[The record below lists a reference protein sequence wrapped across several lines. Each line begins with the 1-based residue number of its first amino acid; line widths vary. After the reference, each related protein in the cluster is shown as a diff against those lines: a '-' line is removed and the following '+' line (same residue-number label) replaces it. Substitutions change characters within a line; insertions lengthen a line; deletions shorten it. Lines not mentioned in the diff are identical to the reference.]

1 MPDPRLAPARRP
13 GRLTVVVTALVA
25 VAALASGCSVIPAG
39 NGPQSASVPG
49 PPPGGGPCCGLLVR
63 PPQVGWQATDVV
75 SNFLLASA
83 IVAHNYRVAR
93 EYLTGGLVKSWHP
106 GAGVT
111 ILAKEPTLSNQ
122 GARGITGPGGKQS
135 VLVAG
140 PELGKLSSTG
150 QYIPAPGGA
159 QAPTE
164 EFTLRNVDGI
174 LKIATLTT
182 GSGKPT
188 RELLLTNDLFRLVY
202 APRNLYYL
210 GGRNRKLLPYPVYV
224 PITGT
229 APAATLVY
237 DLING
242 PSGWLQGA
250 ASTAFPPGAHR
261 AGPIRVFPGPSGGR
275 TALVNIDVPPHS
287 EGLNERDMARQVVA
301 TLTSSSYGAPLFRA
315 VKIEINGHLWPP
327 QHPGQALGQSF
338 YQRYIPHAPAGTKAY
353 YLSQDGGLRTLA
365 AGSVRGTAV
374 LRAGGT
380 GQVALRQ
387 MAISPRGGEELA
399 GLGGPANTLYTASL
413 ATSKDG
419 RRQTLGQLHAQ
430 PAGTSLTSLS
440 WDNLGDLWVTGR
452 IDHKQGIGVLLGGQG
467 PAAYVNPPSGADQVT
482 ALRVA
487 PDGNRVAMIVRTGRR
502 VQLELAAIRHDSATI
517 RHGSSGFWLTP
528 TTQLGP
534 SLPTLT
540 ALTWFG
546 EDHLLVVTG
555 SGSSSQLWLVP
566 VDGGSPTSLVKTPG
580 ILTVTAAGPGN
591 PYYVGLVGDRLEA
604 AAGPYQPLGGIT
616 AGQAI
621 IYPG

>member
-1 MPDPRLAPARRP
+1 
-13 GRLTVVVTALVA
+13 
-25 VAALASGCSVIPAG
+25 
-39 NGPQSASVPG
+39 
-49 PPPGGGPCCGLLVR
+49 
-63 PPQVGWQATDVV
+63 VGWLATDVV

-83 IVAHNYRVAR
+83 IVAHNYKVAR
-93 EYLTGGLVKSWHP
+93 EYLTGDLVKSWHP

-111 ILAKEPTLSNQ
+111 ILAKEPSLSYQ

-140 PELGKLSSTG
+140 QELAKLSSTG

-159 QAPTE
+159 QPPTE
-164 EFTLRNVDGI
+164 EFTLRSVNGI

-182 GSGKPT
+182 GAGKPT

-210 GGRNRKLLPYPVYV
+210 GGRNGQLLPYPVYV
-224 PITGT
+224 PVAGT
-229 APAATLVY
+229 APAATLVD
-237 DLING
+237 DLISG

-250 ASTAFPPGAHR
+250 ARTAFPPGSHP

-275 TALVNIDVPPHS
+275 TAVVNIDVPPHS
-287 EGLNERDMARQVVA
+287 LGLHERDMARQVVA

-315 VKIEINGHLWPP
+315 VKIEINGRPWPP

-338 YQRYIPHAPAGTKAY
+338 YQSYIPHAPAGTKAY
-353 YLSQDGGLRTLA
+353 YMSQGSLRTLA
-365 AGSVRGTAV
+365 GGSVRGTAV

-380 GQVALRQ
+380 GQVALSRI
-387 MAISPRGGEELA
+387 AISPRGGGNELA

-413 ATSKDG
+413 TTSQDG

-430 PAGTSLTSLS
+430 PAGVSSITSLS
-440 WDNLGDLWVTGR
+440 WDSLGDLWVTGR
-452 IDHKQGIGVLLGGQG
+452 IHHKQGIGVLLGGQG
-467 PAAYVNPPSGADQVT
+467 LAVPVPPPPGADQVT

-487 PDGNRVAMIVRTGRR
+487 PDGNRVAMIVRSGRS
-502 VQLELAAIRHDSATI
+502 VKLELAAIRRDSN
-517 RHGSSGFWLTP
+517 GFWLTSM
-528 TTQLGP
+528 TQLGP
-534 SLPTLT
+534 SLPPLT

-555 SGSSSQLWLVP
+555 SGASSQLWLVP
-566 VDGGSPTSLVKTPG
+566 VDGASPTSLVKTPD

-591 PYYVGLVGDRLEA
+591 PYYVGLTGNRLEE
-604 AAGPYQPLGGIT
+604 AAGPHQPLGDIT

>member
-1 MPDPRLAPARRP
+1 MPDPRLGRVRHP
-13 GRLTVVVTALVA
+13 GRLTVVVTALLA
-25 VAALASGCSVIPAG
+25 AAALASGCSVIPAS
-39 NGPQSASVPG
+39 NSVQPASIPG
-49 PPPGGGPCCGLLVR
+49 PPAGGGPCCGLQVR

-93 EYLTGGLVKSWHP
+93 EYLTGDLVKSWHP

-111 ILAKEPTLSNQ
+111 ILAKEPTLTNQ
-122 GARGITGPGGKQS
+122 GRGITGQAGKQS

-140 PELGKLSSTG
+140 PELARLSSTG

-164 EFTLRNVDGI
+164 EFSLKNVNGI
-174 LKIATLTT
+174 LKI
-182 GSGKPT
+182 SGLFNGAGKLS
-188 RELLLTNDLFRLVY
+188 RELVLTNELFRLVY

-210 GGRNRKLLPYPVYV
+210 GGRNEQLLPYPVYV
-224 PITGT
+224 PRQGTG
-229 APAATLVY
+229 PAATLVD

-250 ASTAFPPGAHR
+250 AHTAFPPGSHR
-261 AGPIRVFPGPSGGR
+261 AGPVQVFPGPSGGR
-275 TALVNIDVPPHS
+275 TALVKIDVPPHPAS
-287 EGLNERDMARQVVA
+287 LTERDIARQVVA
-301 TLTSSSYGAPLFRA
+301 TLTSSSYGAPMFRA
-315 VKIEINGHLWPP
+315 VKIEINGSLWPP

-338 YQRYIPHAPAGTKAY
+338 YQRYIPQASAGTNAY
-353 YLSQDGGLRTLA
+353 YLSQDGDLRMLVSGMA
-365 AGSVRGTAV
+365 SGTAV
-374 LRAGGT
+374 APASGT
-380 GQVALRQ
+380 SRVAFSRI
-387 MAISPRGGEELA
+387 AIAPKGNELA
-399 GLGGPANTLYTASL
+399 GLSGPANTLYTGSL

-419 RRQTLGQLHAQ
+419 KPTLGPLHVQL
-430 PAGTSLTSLS
+430 PRTSLTSLS
-440 WDNLGDLWVTGR
+440 WDNLGDLWITGR
-452 IDHKQGIGVLLGGQG
+452 IGSKSGVWVLLGGQG
-467 PAAYVNPPSGADQVT
+467 PPVSVT
-482 ALRVA
+482 GGDDVIDLRVA
-487 PDGNRVAMIVRTGRR
+487 PDGNRVAMFVRTGKR
-502 VQLELAAIRHDSATI
+502 VQLQLAAIRHDSN
-517 RHGSSGFWLTP
+517 SFWLTS

-534 SLPTLT
+534 SLPKLT

-566 VDGGSPTSLVKTPG
+566 VDGNSPKSLVKTAG
-580 ILTVTAAGPGN
+580 ILTVTGAGPGS
-591 PYYVGLVGDRLEA
+591 PYYVGLARHRLEA

>member
-1 MPDPRLAPARRP
+1 MPDPRLARVRRP
-13 GRLTVVVTALVA
+13 GRRTVVVTALVVA
-25 VAALASGCSVIPAG
+25 AALASGCSVIPAG
-39 NGPQSASVPG
+39 NGPQPASVPG

-63 PPQVGWQATDVV
+63 PPQAGWQAPEVV

-93 EYLTGGLVKSWHP
+93 EYLTGDAVKSWHP
-106 GAGVT
+106 GTGVI
-111 ILAKEPTLSNQ
+111 ILAKEPTLSYQ
-122 GARGITGPGGKQS
+122 GRRGITEQGGKQS
-135 VLVAG
+135 VLVTG
-140 PELGKLSSTG
+140 QELARLSNTG
-150 QYIPAPGGA
+150 QYIPVPGGA
-159 QAPTE
+159 SAPTE
-164 EFTLRNVDGI
+164 EFTLRTVNGI
-174 LKIATLTT
+174 LKIATLSS
-182 GSGKPT
+182 GSGKPS
-188 RELLLTNDLFRLVY
+188 REVLLTNDLFHLVY

-210 GGRNRKLLPYPVYV
+210 GGRNGQLLPYPVYV
-224 PITGT
+224 PSQGTG
-229 APAATLVY
+229 PAATLVR

-250 ASTAFPPGAHR
+250 ARTAFPPESHL
-261 AGPIRVFPGPSGGR
+261 AGPIQVFPGPSGGR

-287 EGLNERDMARQVVA
+287 VGLNERAIALQVVA

-315 VKIEINGHLWPP
+315 VKIEINGRLWPP

-365 AGSVRGTAV
+365 ASSARGTAV
-374 LRAGGT
+374 IRASGT
-380 GQVALRQ
+380 GQVALSRI
-387 MAISPRGGEELA
+387 AISPRGNELA
-399 GLGGPANTLYTASL
+399 GLSGPANTLYTGSL
-413 ATSKDG
+413 VTSKDG
-419 RRQTLGQLHAQ
+419 QRQTLGQLHVL
-430 PAGTSLTSLS
+430 PTGSSFTSLS
-440 WDNLGDLWVTGR
+440 WDDLGDLWVTGR
-452 IDHKQGIGVLLGGQG
+452 VHDKQGVWVLLDGQA
-467 PAAYVNPPSGADQVT
+467 PAVPVQPPPGADRVT

-487 PDGNRVAMIVRTGRR
+487 PDGNRVAMIVRSGTSLR
-502 VQLELAAIRHDSATI
+502 LELAAIRHDSN
-517 RHGSSGFWLTP
+517 GFWLTS

-555 SGSSSQLWLVP
+555 SGSSSQLWQVP
-566 VDGGSPTSLVKTPG
+566 VHGGSPTSLVKTPG
-580 ILTVTAAGPGN
+580 ILTVTAAGPRN
-591 PYYVGLVGDRLEA
+591 PYYVGLAGNRLEE